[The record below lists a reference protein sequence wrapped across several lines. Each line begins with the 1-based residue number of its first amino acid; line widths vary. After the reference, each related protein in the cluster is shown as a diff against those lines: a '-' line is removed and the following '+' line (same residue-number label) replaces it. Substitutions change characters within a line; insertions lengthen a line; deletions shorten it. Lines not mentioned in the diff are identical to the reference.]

1 MKKILFLLILTGCI
15 AFSDCKAK
23 SETGVK
29 KLASESKKVGFE
41 KVYYTFLGTMP
52 DAAFLY
58 LYNFNMEVED
68 KKIQYTIIVNVK
80 DGYMMASQSGNY
92 DDLELVEANMKEVLC
107 SDY

>member
-1 MKKILFLLILTGCI
+1 
-15 AFSDCKAK
+15 
-23 SETGVK
+23 
-29 KLASESKKVGFE
+29 
-41 KVYYTFLGTMP
+41 MP

>member
-1 MKKILFLLILTGCI
+1 
-15 AFSDCKAK
+15 
-23 SETGVK
+23 
-29 KLASESKKVGFE
+29 
-41 KVYYTFLGTMP
+41 
-52 DAAFLY
+52 
-58 LYNFNMEVED
+58 MEVED